1 LKVLIVHHDLDAI
14 RAVLVPFA
22 ARRDVQTREQ
32 TDCEDGQ
39 QEAAVGHG
47 RRLSPEP
54 CGDRSAVG
62 SGAVEAVNILGKQQ
76 DPP

>member
-1 LKVLIVHHDLDAI
+1 M
-14 RAVLVPFA
+14 LVTFA

-32 TDCEDGQ
+32 TDREDGQ

-62 SGAVEAVNILGKQQ
+62 SGAVEAVNILGNNKTRREAGLAAVA
-76 DPP
+76 